1 MRALV
6 LLSLSLFGCGSNRG
20 AGGPRSVAARARMA
34 LVPAGP
40 ARLGETAS
48 DARAALELSPLPEGP
63 REVAAF
69 VIDRVPVTERE
80 YAQFVAETRRPA
92 PPVAEFEP
100 SLPAEVVARRD
111 RSRAA
116 QLDVYRAHPAVLVSW
131 DDAAAYCAWRG
142 VRLPDETEWEKAARG
157 TDGRPFPWGT
167 TPDATR
173 VNGLEAALGD
183 TVPVLTYP
191 RARSPFEVHDLGGN
205 AAEWTSTPA
214 PSPAHFV
221 IRGSSFLDPSSLA
234 RAARRRERPRG
245 ARSVTL
251 TFRCASTP

>member
-1 MRALV
+1 MRALA
-6 LLSLSLFGCGSNRG
+6 LLSLSLFACGSNRG

-40 ARLGETAS
+40 ARLGEAAGG
-48 DARAALELSPLPEGP
+48 ARAGLELPSLPEET

-80 YAQFVAETRRPA
+80 YAQFIAETRRPTA
-92 PPVAEFEP
+92 PAAEFE
-100 SLPAEVVARRD
+100 SSVATALVARHD
-111 RSRAA
+111 RSRGA
-116 QLDVYRAHPAVLVSW
+116 QLDAYRAHPAVLVSW

-142 VRLPDETEWEKAARG
+142 LRLPDEIEWEKAARG
-157 TDGRPFPWGT
+157 ADGLPFPWGT
-167 TPDATR
+167 APDATR

-183 TVPVLTYP
+183 TVPVLTHP

-205 AAEWTSTPA
+205 AAEWTATPA
-214 PSPAHFV
+214 PSPDHFV
-221 IRGSSFLDPSSLA
+221 IRGSSFLEPASLA